1 MPEAVGFI
9 VSKLAWLVLRPG
21 NFLGIVLLAGVL
33 LGWHRLVRATV
44 LLAAVVILLPVG
56 LWLRAPLEDRF
67 ARPDRLPET
76 AAGII
81 VLGGP
86 QQPHVTAA
94 RGVIALDHAGERL
107 IEGLALAER
116 YPEARLV
123 FSGDSGRIGGRGGS
137 EQLVNE
143 VFVALMGIDPTRV
156 VYEDRSRNTWEN
168 ARFTRELVDP
178 RPDETWLLVTS
189 ASHMPRA
196 MGIFRQTGFPVTPW
210 PVDYRTTGAFTW
222 PPGFE
227 LSERLLE
234 LDQATREY
242 LGLLYYH
249 LLGRTDA
256 LFPAP

>member
-21 NFLGIVLLAGVL
+21 NFLGIVLLAGVIF
-33 LGWHRLVRATV
+33 GWHRLVRASV
-44 LLAAVVILLPVG
+44 LLFAAAILLPVG
-56 LWLRAPLEDRF
+56 LWLRVPLEDRF
-67 ARPDRLPET
+67 ARPDSLPET

-81 VLGGP
+81 VLGGA
-86 QQPHVTAA
+86 QEPHVTAA
-94 RGVIALDHAGERL
+94 RGVLAVNHGGERL

-123 FSGDSGRIGGRGGS
+123 FSGGSGRIGGRGGS

-143 VFVALMGIDPTRV
+143 LFVTLMTIDPSRV
-156 VYEDRSRNTWEN
+156 VYEERSRNTWEN
-168 ARFTRELVDP
+168 AHFTKELVAP

-189 ASHMPRA
+189 AIHMPRA
-196 MGIFRQTGFPVTPW
+196 MGIFRKANFVVTPW
-210 PVDYRTTGAFTW
+210 PVDYRSTTIFTW

-234 LDQATREY
+234 LDQTTREY
-242 LGLLYYH
+242 LGLLYCH